1 MRRIAAGAAIKRGTE
16 SVGETADKRPST
28 ASGTA
33 KGRMVHIRLAP
44 ELHRKLRLVVAAR
57 DTTLQE
63 WIARM
68 LEDAA
73 DRAWSEGGE
82 AGGFGGAGRNALPRN
97 GDDSL

>member
-1 MRRIAAGAAIKRGTE
+1 MKRGTE

-28 ASGTA
+28 AGSSD

-44 ELHRKLRLVVAAR
+44 DLHRKLRLIVAAS

-63 WIARM
+63 WIART

-73 DRAWSEGGE
+73 DKAWPDV
-82 AGGFGGAGRNALPRN
+82 ARGAGQ
-97 GDDSL
+97 